1 MKNSHLTKF
10 RIWSFLVVILLLQ
23 WINVGYTQG
32 LAFKN
37 FSIQSGLSQSVVND
51 LYQDSEGYIW
61 IATEYG
67 LNRFNRFEFTT
78 YFEESGL
85 AANNILAIF
94 EDSNKRLLI
103 GTENG
108 MNYMDGDRFRRVPE
122 MEMLN
127 QVQINSIFE
136 DSHGGIWIG
145 TEGYGL
151 FYFRDDSYINISTQN
166 NLADNIVR
174 KVIEMPDGQFVVAT
188 RSGLSFIR
196 NNTVYRNLTGQNGLS
211 ESRVRDVILMND
223 GALWVATRDGVTMYK
238 DGQFKYLNV
247 SNGLIHPRVTS
258 FTLDGSGGV
267 WIATEGGLSH
277 YSANRI
283 YNYTDSNG
291 LANNI
296 INDILLD
303 FERNLWVGTY
313 GGGVDLLV
321 GEKFT
326 HYTVQQGLL
335 SNMITSFEETADAS
349 IWIGTYGGG
358 LSRLYNG
365 TITNYTTDSGLIDS
379 RVYTLYGTKSNTLY
393 IGTRNGLS
401 RFEREVMSVDA
412 KTDDLPDMKVR
423 TILEDAKGDLWI
435 GTYGGGIAQF
445 RNNRLL
451 KIWNR
456 ENGLADD
463 IVMKIIQGVDGRIW
477 VATYGGI
484 NIIDG
489 EDIQTLNIDNGLVQ
503 NSVLTIF
510 EDNEAKIWV
519 GTFGGISII
528 TNEGIRNIT
537 FSEGLPNNVVYF
549 IQQDESGM
557 IWLGTNNGLIRYDY
571 TVDSDILDPRRVKDT
586 VRFKRYSVESGLTAD
601 EMNSNAVLKD
611 TEGNFWFGTVLGVNH
626 FRWQLDSEVTTG
638 PPVHIE
644 KIRLFDGE
652 IDADVNYIFTHDQN
666 FIGFEFIGLSF
677 AFPNEILY
685 EYRLRGI
692 DQDWQ
697 MTRSRIIRYTTL
709 PDGEFRFEV
718 RARNPDG
725 YWSAER
731 ATLTFRIEPPFWKS
745 WWFILLI
752 LISVI
757 LITVFLYNYYK
768 ISKLVDLERIRIRI
782 ASDLH
787 DDVGASLTEIAL
799 QADFLQATQ
808 KDQKISESLKQMGDM
823 SRRIVTTMDD
833 IVWSIDARNDTFGDL
848 HDRMQDYANNVLFHK
863 NIEPRFHFKGFDG
876 NKTMSLEIRQNIYLI
891 FKEAI
896 NNAAKHSNATKVEVN
911 FERNDSTYKLKISD
925 NGDGMPEKI
934 RSGGHGL
941 KNIRLRAQRIKADI
955 QIENSNGLT
964 IIITGRGI

>member
-1 MKNSHLTKF
+1 MNSKIQLL
-10 RIWSFLVVILLLQ
+10 ICIIFLLNWGNYAVA
-23 WINVGYTQG
+23 QG

-51 LYQDSEGYIW
+51 IYQDSDGYIW

-67 LNRFNRFEFTT
+67 LNRFNRFEFIT

-85 AANNILAIF
+85 ASNNVLVIF
-94 EDSNKRLLI
+94 EDSDKRLLV

-108 MNYMDGDRFRRVPE
+108 MNYLDGLRFRRVPE

-127 QVQINSIFE
+127 QIQVNSIFE
-136 DSHGGIWIG
+136 DSKGGLWIG
-145 TEGYGL
+145 TESAGL
-151 FYFRDDSYINISTQN
+151 FHFRDDSFINISTQDG
-166 NLADNIVR
+166 LADNIVR
-174 KVIEMPDGQFVVAT
+174 KVIEMPDGQIVVAT
-188 RSGLSFIR
+188 RSGISFIR
-196 NNTVYRNLTGQNGLS
+196 NNTVQRNLTGSQGLS

-223 GALWVATRDGVTMYK
+223 GALWIATRDGVTMYK
-238 DGQFKYLNV
+238 DGQFKYLNTN
-247 SNGLIHPRVTS
+247 NGLVHPRVTS
-258 FTLDGSGGV
+258 FALDDSGGV

-277 YSANRI
+277 YSGNRI
-283 YNYTDSNG
+283 YNYSDNNG

-296 INDILLD
+296 VNDVLLD
-303 FERNLWVGTY
+303 FENNLWIGTY

-326 HYTVQQGLL
+326 HYSVQQGLL

-365 TITNYTTDSGLIDS
+365 IITNYSTDSGLVDT
-379 RVYTLYGTKSNTLY
+379 RVYTLYRTKNNILY

-401 RFEREVMSVDA
+401 RFERGVMSIDD
-412 KTDDLPDMKVR
+412 KTDDLPDLKVR
-423 TILEDAKGDLWI
+423 SILEDRSGNLWI

-445 RNNRLL
+445 RNNQLI

-463 IVMKIIQGVDGRIW
+463 IVMKIIQSKDGRIW
-477 VATYGGI
+477 VATYGGVS
-484 NIIDG
+484 IIDG
-489 EDIQTLNIDNGLVQ
+489 DHVKTINVDDGLVQ
-503 NSVLTIF
+503 NSVLTLF
-510 EDNEAKIWV
+510 EDNQSNIWV
-519 GTFGGISII
+519 GTFGGVSII
-528 TNEGIRNIT
+528 NSDGISNVT
-537 FSEGLPNNVVYF
+537 VADGLPNNVIYF
-549 IQQDESGM
+549 IQQDDTGM
-557 IWLGTNNGLIRYDY
+557 MWLGTNNGLIRYDRSIE
-571 TVDSDILDPRRVKDT
+571 SDVLDPRRIKDM
-586 VRFKRYSVESGLTAD
+586 VRFKRYSIDNGLTAN
-601 EMNSNAVLKD
+601 EMNSNAILKD
-611 TEGNFWFGTVLGVNH
+611 SDGNFWLGSVLGANH
-626 FRWQLDSEVTTG
+626 FRWRLDSKVSQG

-666 FIGFEFIGLSF
+666 FIGFEFIGLSY
-677 AFPNEILY
+677 ANPNEILY

-725 YWSAER
+725 YWSSER

-745 WWFILLI
+745 WWFIMI
-752 LISVI
+752 VLISAI
-757 LITVFLYNYYK
+757 LITAFLYNYYK

-808 KDQKISESLKQMGDM
+808 KDDKIVESLKQMGDM

-863 NIEPRFHFKGFDG
+863 NIEPRFYFKGFDG
-876 NKTMSLEIRQNIYLI
+876 SKTMSLEIRQNIYLI

-896 NNAAKHSNATKVEVN
+896 NNAAKHSKATKVDVN

-925 NGDGMPEKI
+925 NGVGMPEKL

-941 KNIRLRAQRIKADI
+941 KNMRLRAERIKADI
-955 QIENSNGLT
+955 QIENTNGLT
-964 IIITGRGI
+964 IIITGKGI